1 MPVQTTRRPIPS
13 GGGAS
18 LPPPIDHVRIGDAAG
33 EYRFMRR
40 GKYRAWAYVV
50 VSFVFE
56 ICALSGEIYAL
67 LKYTKAGS
75 HQDAAVLLA
84 VAAGILLSIWVYND
98 RWRCIEAFSS
108 RFFLDAGRLTF
119 LTTHLCM
126 GYIPVIALAYAN
138 YRGLRKLLGS

>member
-1 MPVQTTRRPIPS
+1 MPTQTTPRPIPS
-13 GGGAS
+13 SVGS
-18 LPPPIDHVRIGDAAG
+18 PPPPIDHVRIGDAAG
-33 EYRFMRR
+33 EYRFIRR

-56 ICALSGEIYAL
+56 ICILSGEIYAL

-75 HQDAAVLLA
+75 NQDAAVLVA

-108 RFFLDAGRLTF
+108 RFFLDAGPMSFITA
-119 LTTHLCM
+119 HLCM
-126 GYIPVIALAYAN
+126 GYMPIIALFYAN